1 MIGNLLIISSPS
13 GGGKGTLIREV
24 LQTTPDITFSVSYTT
39 REMRKGEM
47 DGREYFFVSVEK
59 FQELIAKN
67 EFLEHAE
74 VHGNFYGTSR
84 SQVNRLTESG
94 KDVLLEVDVQG
105 AKNLLAKVPDAV
117 SIFILPPSFATLETR
132 LRMRATESSGDLQVR
147 LRNSF
152 HEVLEYDKFRFVVV
166 NDDLETAVE
175 QIRTII
181 NAERHRTNRQD
192 AAIQGILD
200 GFDAAMH
207 RFEKEPN

>member
-47 DGREYFFVSVEK
+47 DGREYFFVDVPK
-59 FQELIAKN
+59 FKELIAAG
-67 EFLEHAE
+67 EFLEYAE
-74 VHGNFYGTSR
+74 VHRNFYGTSL
-84 SQVNRLTESG
+84 SQVKKLTESG

-132 LRMRATESSGDLQVR
+132 LRLRATESSGDLQVR

-152 HEVLEYDKFRFVVV
+152 NEVLDYEKFRFVIV

-175 QIRTII
+175 ELRNII
-181 NAERHRTNRQD
+181 KAERHRTNRQD
-192 AAIQGILD
+192 AVIQGILD

>member
-1 MIGNLLIISSPS
+1 MIGNLIIISSPS

-39 REMRKGEM
+39 RAMRSGEQ
-47 DGREYFFVSVEK
+47 DGREYFFVDVPK
-59 FQELIAKN
+59 FQELIAAG
-67 EFLEHAE
+67 EFLEYAE
-74 VHGNFYGTSR
+74 VHGNLYGTSR
-84 SQVNRLTESG
+84 SQVNKLTESG

-105 AKNLLAKVPDAV
+105 AKNMLEKVPGAV

-152 HEVLEYDKFRFVVV
+152 QEVLEYKKFGFVVV

-175 QIRTII
+175 EMRTII
-181 NAERHRTNRQD
+181 RSERHRTNRQD
-192 AAIQGILD
+192 AAICGILD
-200 GFDAAMH
+200 SFDAAMH
-207 RFEKEPN
+207 RFEKEFD

>member
-47 DGREYFFVSVEK
+47 DGREYFFVDVPK
-59 FQELIAKN
+59 FKELIAAG
-67 EFLEHAE
+67 EFLEYAE
-74 VHGNFYGTSR
+74 VHGNFYGTSL
-84 SQVNRLTESG
+84 SQVKKLTESG

-132 LRMRATESSGDLQVR
+132 LRLRATESSGDLQVR

-152 HEVLEYDKFRFVVV
+152 NEVLDYEKFRFVIV

-175 QIRTII
+175 ELRNII
-181 NAERHRTNRQD
+181 KAERHRTNRQD
-192 AAIQGILD
+192 AVIQGILD